1 MWCQLVDGLK
11 IGYKLTENNGDSMKF
26 PLDRY
31 DVMPEFDP
39 SVLIHETWTA
49 ERGDAMTYS
58 CVLERAL
65 PR

>member
-39 SVLIHETWTA
+39 SVLRLREHGRQKEVT
-49 ERGDAMTYS
+49 
-58 CVLERAL
+58 
-65 PR
+65 P